1 MKWDDGDCARNQLED
16 DGGHHVAQG
25 EDAEHEE
32 VEREQEVDVFL
43 AEDVEEDVESEE
55 GTGSNNWEHHSIFLG
70 HCLWSLSCFL
80 LILCHYYYCPYLQ
93 AHASQLT

>member
-1 MKWDDGDCARNQLED
+1 MKWNNRDCARNQLED

-43 AEDVEEDVESEE
+43 AEDVEEDVESE
-55 GTGSNNWEHHSIFLG
+55 
-70 HCLWSLSCFL
+70 
-80 LILCHYYYCPYLQ
+80 
-93 AHASQLT
+93 

>member
-1 MKWDDGDCARNQLED
+1 M
-16 DGGHHVAQG
+16 AQG

-55 GTGSNNWEHHSIFLG
+55 SAGSNDGEHHGVFLC

-80 LILCHYYYCPYLQ
+80 LI
-93 AHASQLT
+93 